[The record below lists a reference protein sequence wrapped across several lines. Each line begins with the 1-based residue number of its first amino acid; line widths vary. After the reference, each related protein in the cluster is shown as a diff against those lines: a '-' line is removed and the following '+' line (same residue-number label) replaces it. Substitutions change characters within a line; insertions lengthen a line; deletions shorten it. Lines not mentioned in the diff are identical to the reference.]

1 MEAKTISL
9 VDNKNFLNNQNYIL
23 GNRERKLVIS
33 KYFSEKIFNLMMFIF
48 SFFNSLFYNDKYII
62 NSGTK
67 KFNVFSSLFISLI
80 FLIIS
85 IPLFKDNVESLII
98 IIISFIIFFS
108 SLYKLI
114 KDFSYKKINNYREF
128 FYRDYKLNI
137 INIIIFPILFPFL
150 LIIIIFFY
158 IISYISIKFIN
169 IPKLLKYKPNW
180 KLLEKF
186 NKYNKNY
193 YWNDFYRIDS
203 KK

>member
-48 SFFNSLFYNDKYII
+48 SFVNSLIYNDKYII

-67 KFNVFSSLFISLI
+67 KFNVFSSLFLSLI
-80 FLIIS
+80 FLIIY

-114 KDFSYKKINNYREF
+114 KDFSYKKINNYREI

-158 IISYISIKFIN
+158 IISYISIKFVN

-186 NKYNKNY
+186 NKYNQNY